1 MTYDEALKRAEE
13 IIAQLEQSE
22 ALSIDEYK
30 KLAAEATSLLHTCK
44 SLLTE
49 MHEDVTVRVENL

>member
-13 IIAQLEQSE
+13 IIARLEQSE

-30 KLAAEATSLLHTCK
+30 KLAAEATRLLQSCK

-49 MHEDVTVRVENL
+49 MHEDVTVGIENL